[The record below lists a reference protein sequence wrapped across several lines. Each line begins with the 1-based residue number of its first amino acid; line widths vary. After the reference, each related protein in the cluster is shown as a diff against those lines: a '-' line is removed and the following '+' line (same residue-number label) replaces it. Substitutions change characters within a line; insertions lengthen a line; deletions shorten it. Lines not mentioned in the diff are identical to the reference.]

1 MAREAIAE
9 QDDQQGGTYRL
20 ELVSCGKPNCTRC
33 AEGPAHGPYWY
44 RYYRRGG
51 KVVSKY
57 VGKTLPAADAAFLE
71 RRGDIGA
78 DTARMLSQAP
88 APSAPERAEQAGRH
102 RSDESALAA
111 AGPPGDIPG
120 QVRAAFRVLVADPGP
135 WTPHGFASIARLR
148 ERLPGIPRADLD
160 AALIRM
166 YENQEINLVP
176 QSNQMR
182 LTEAERAAAVRCGG
196 QDKHHLS
203 FPHDPEDAV
212 TASAR

>member
-1 MAREAIAE
+1 MAGEAIAE
-9 QDDQQGGTYRL
+9 RDDQQGGTYRL

-33 AEGPAHGPYWY
+33 ARAPRHGPYWY

-57 VGKTLPAADAAFLE
+57 VGKTLPTPVPGPAALPGRADA
-71 RRGDIGA
+71 
-78 DTARMLSQAP
+78 
-88 APSAPERAEQAGRH
+88 PEPP
-102 RSDESALAA
+102 AA

-120 QVRAAFRVLVADPGP
+120 QVRAAFSVLAADPGP

-176 QSNQMR
+176 QSNQLR
-182 LTEAERAAAVRCGG
+182 LTDAERAAAVRCGG
-196 QDKHHLS
+196 QDKHNLS
-203 FPHDPEDAV
+203 FPDDPRPA
-212 TASAR
+212 

>member
-57 VGKTLPAADAAFLE
+57 VGKTLPAAYAV
-71 RRGDIGA
+71 
-78 DTARMLSQAP
+78 
-88 APSAPERAEQAGRH
+88 ERAEQAERH

-120 QVRAAFRVLVADPGP
+120 QVRAAFSVLVADPGP
-135 WTPHGFASIARLR
+135 WTPRGFASIARLR
-148 ERLPGIPRADLD
+148 ERLPGIPRAELD

-166 YENQEINLVP
+166 YEDQEINLVP

-196 QDKHHLS
+196 QDKHNLS
-203 FPHDPEDAV
+203 FPGDPR
-212 TASAR
+212 TW

>member
-9 QDDQQGGTYRL
+9 RDDQQGGTYRL

-57 VGKTLPAADAAFLE
+57 VGKTLPAADAAFME
-71 RRGDIGA
+71 RRGDIG
-78 DTARMLSQAP
+78 DETSRMLSATPVPMPMPVP
-88 APSAPERAEQAGRH
+88 AALPGRADAPEPP
-102 RSDESALAA
+102 AA

-120 QVRAAFRVLVADPGP
+120 QVRAAFSVLVADPGP

-148 ERLPGIPRADLD
+148 EQLPGIPRAELD

-176 QSNQMR
+176 QSNQLR
-182 LTEAERAAAVRCGG
+182 LTDAERAAAVRCGG
-196 QDKHHLS
+196 QDKHNLS
-203 FPHDPEDAV
+203 FPGDPR
-212 TASAR
+212 TW